1 MIPGASHFSKCYHPK
16 KLADLTTLIDANF
29 LVVWG
34 SKKEKILANEIKK
47 NSDKVIICNQLSL
60 NDLMLLISKVDL
72 VIGPDTGPTHMAWAM
87 NIPSITLF
95 GPTPGYRNTYKTMK
109 NRVIESD
116 SNVNPKKLDKNDNSI
131 NNIDVKEILNIS
143 KELI

>member
-1 MIPGASHFSKCYHPK
+1 
-16 KLADLTTLIDANF
+16 LTTLIDANF
-29 LVVWG
+29 LIVWG
-34 SKKEKILANEIKK
+34 NQKERILANEIKEI
-47 NSDKVIICNQLSL
+47 SDKVIICNQLPL
-60 NDLMLLISKVDL
+60 DHLMLLVSKVDL

-95 GPTPGYRNTYKTMK
+95 GPTPGYRNTYETMK

-116 SNVNPKKLDKNDNSI
+116 SNVNPTKLDKNDLSI
-131 NNIDVKEILNIS
+131 NNIEVKEILKIF